1 MMDRVCKEAHRVEV
15 AAAVVVVVVVA
26 RVLRW
31 EERSLRH
38 MLSE

>member
-15 AAAVVVVVVVA
+15 AVAAVVVVVA

>member
-15 AAAVVVVVVVA
+15 AAAAVVVVVA